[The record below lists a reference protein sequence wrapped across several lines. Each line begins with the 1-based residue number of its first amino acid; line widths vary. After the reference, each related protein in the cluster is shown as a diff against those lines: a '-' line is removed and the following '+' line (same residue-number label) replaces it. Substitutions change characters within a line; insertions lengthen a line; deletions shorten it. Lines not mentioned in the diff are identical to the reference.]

1 MDAKAKNLL
10 IAVLVVVV
18 VAVVLSF
25 IKTPVIKETKA
36 FNLPKICVHIKGAVK
51 SPGMYELD
59 AASRVNDAIA
69 AAGGALDSANINAVN
84 LARFLEDGEELIIP
98 EFTSGIAT
106 VSYNESPK
114 ININTA
120 DIDKLCEIDG
130 IGELT
135 AGQIVEYR
143 NICGGFLV
151 KEEIMNVPG
160 IGETLFERIKDKI
173 CVN

>member
-1 MDAKAKNLL
+1 MSTKAKNLL

-25 IKTPVIKETKA
+25 IKNPVIKETKT

-51 SPGMYELD
+51 SPGMYELE
-59 AASRVNDAIA
+59 AASRVNDAII

-98 EFTSGIAT
+98 GIISET
-106 VSYNESPK
+106 DGDNEPTK
-114 ININTA
+114 VNINTA
-120 DIDKLCEIDG
+120 DMKSLCKIDG
-130 IGELT
+130 IGEII
-135 AGQIVEYR
+135 ANQIVEYR
-143 NICGGFLV
+143 NIYGGFSL

-173 CVN
+173 CVH